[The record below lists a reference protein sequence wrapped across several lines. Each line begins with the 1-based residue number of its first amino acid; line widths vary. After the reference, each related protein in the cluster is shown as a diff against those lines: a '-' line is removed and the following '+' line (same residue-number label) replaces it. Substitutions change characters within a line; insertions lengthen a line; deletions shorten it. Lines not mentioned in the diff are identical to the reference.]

1 MCLNDEVYEPAEDTA
16 LLMELIQVRPG
27 ESVLEVGSGTGV
39 LGVRAAMLGGRVTMI
54 DVNPQAAEASLCS
67 SRLNKVDV
75 NVLNCDLLTCLRKF
89 KVDVGI
95 FNPPYLP
102 FEEYTTWL
110 HYSWSGGKT
119 GNNVLIKFLQSL
131 RAGRYYFLASSLGD
145 LDELMTFLSKSG
157 FAFRSKTKVIG
168 FEELVAFEGV
178 DDKSSTG
185 GT

>member
-1 MCLNDEVYEPAEDTA
+1 MRTFEFLGLKLCLNDEVYEPAEDTA

-102 FEEYTTWL
+102 LRNILRGYITVGLVVKLGTM
-110 HYSWSGGKT
+110 
-119 GNNVLIKFLQSL
+119 FLL
-131 RAGRYYFLASSLGD
+131 SS
-145 LDELMTFLSKSG
+145 
-157 FAFRSKTKVIG
+157 FRV
-168 FEELVAFEGV
+168 
-178 DDKSSTG
+178 
-185 GT
+185 